1 MSDNKLLAENTIRRF
16 MKLANVESMT
26 DNFVN
31 EKYGAMHKKDDKEE
45 VEEAMYSDDD
55 EINEE
60 EAPEEESE
68 VPMPEI
74 EPDEDED
81 MEMDMDLG
89 EPEAAEEPGAA
100 DMSLSEEEAQLLVS
114 LGERLASAMGGAGE
128 EDVAPEMDAPA
139 DEPEMDEPA
148 DEPEME
154 EPEDEPA
161 KAYMESISANE
172 QQELVN
178 EVLRRVTR
186 RLVAARRK

>member
-1 MSDNKLLAENTIRRF
+1 MSDNKLLAENTVRRF
-16 MKLANVESMT
+16 MKLANVETMT

-31 EKYGAMHKKDDKEE
+31 EKYGMPKKHDDEDLKEE
-45 VEEAMYSDDD
+45 

-60 EAPEEESE
+60 EDLELEEEAELPEEE
-68 VPMPEI
+68 PE
-74 EPDEDED
+74 EPEDEE

-89 EPEAAEEPGAA
+89 EPEAGDEPGAA
-100 DMSLSEEEAQLLVS
+100 DMSLTEEEAQLLVS
-114 LGERLASAMGGAGE
+114 LGERLAAAMGGAGE
-128 EDVAPEMDAPA
+128 EEDMEPEMDAPLDDEPEMDVPA
-139 DEPEMDEPA
+139 DEPEMDAPD
-148 DEPEME
+148 DE
-154 EPEDEPA
+154 EPA